1 MKKMSR
7 FAADYSNYMSR
18 RLVAKSCS
26 DSSMEG
32 RSSDSNYTSSS
43 GGGGGG
49 SGTGIG
55 DRAAVKSNGG
65 GVGVGNA
72 AANDSCTGISGRFT
86 RQTVNSR

>member
-1 MKKMSR
+1 MY
-7 FAADYSNYMSR
+7 FAAFPADYNNYMSR

-43 GGGGGG
+43 GGGGGVGGGSVGSTTDKSAAKCNG
-49 SGTGIG
+49 SGKPAT
-55 DRAAVKSNGG
+55 
-65 GVGVGNA
+65 
-72 AANDSCTGISGRFT
+72 NDSCTGISGRFT